1 MGYCINM
8 KYKYLTYEHAY
19 SNKEAKLYS
28 CFFSILQDP
37 LALNILILNFSL

>member
-28 CFFSILQDP
+28 CFFFHFTGP
-37 LALNILILNFSL
+37 TCTKHPYP